1 MLGSTLQLRP
11 GLTLHKVALDWG
23 QPKLLY
29 VKPISSPL
37 GLSCFYIFYEYS
49 FGEIFLQNFLF
60 WPKKM
65 FDKIFFATI
74 FFSENC
80 FTKFFGKNF
89 LGANF
94 FRRKFCVLFLR
105 NFYKCHCDCWNMFK
119 MVPRTYHQS
128 LVKIGSVTAEIFVFW
143 TNVARTN
150 VARTNV
156 IVTVGICFRRSQEPT
171 FKNL

>member
-49 FGEIFLQNFLF
+49 FGEIFLQNFIF

-119 MVPRTYHQS
+119 MVPGTYLKFGQNRVRNRGDIPDMDKCRQDKCCLDKSHCDS
-128 LVKIGSVTAEIFVFW
+128 
-143 TNVARTN
+143 
-150 VARTNV
+150 
-156 IVTVGICFRRSQEPT
+156 
-171 FKNL
+171 

>member
-49 FGEIFLQNFLF
+49 FGEIFLQNFIF

-65 FDKIFFATI
+65 FDKIFLRQ
-74 FFSENC
+74 FFSV
-80 FTKFFGKNF
+80 KIVLQNF
-89 LGANF
+89 LAKIFWGQTFLGENF
-94 FRRKFCVLFLR
+94 VYFFC
-105 NFYKCHCDCWNMFK
+105 
-119 MVPRTYHQS
+119 
-128 LVKIGSVTAEIFVFW
+128 EIF
-143 TNVARTN
+143 TNVT
-150 VARTNV
+150 
-156 IVTVGICFRRSQEPT
+156 VTVGICSRWSHEPT
-171 FKNL
+171 IKAWSKSGQ